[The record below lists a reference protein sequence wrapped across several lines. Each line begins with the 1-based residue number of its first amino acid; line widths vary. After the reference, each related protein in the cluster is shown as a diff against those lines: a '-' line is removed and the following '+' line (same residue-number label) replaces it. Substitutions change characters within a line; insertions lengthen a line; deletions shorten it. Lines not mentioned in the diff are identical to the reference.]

1 MKNGLLFFKFIL
13 YYIIL
18 FVITVIFILFIGNLT
33 EYQFSGQIGLA
44 IMFWG
49 IVPTTLLAIVGVIH
63 NLILLILFII
73 RKIKHN

>member
-33 EYQFSGQIGLA
+33 EYQFSRQIGLA